1 MKNVRQKYKASSPIK
16 KVLSFNAYSLLLAVI
31 FFALSL
37 LIYSL
42 FDSYYDEIPLSET
55 FIMNLN
61 NITLYIVS
69 IVWSYIMV
77 ALALFSNL
85 FYMKAK
91 K

>member
-55 FIMNLN
+55 FIMNSN
-61 NITLYIVS
+61 NITIYIVS
-69 IVWSYIMV
+69 IVSSYIMV